1 MFNIELALSTFV
13 ALFPIANP
21 FSTAPVLLT
30 ITRGDSDER
39 RAHQV
44 RQGIAYMFAILL
56 VFTVAG
62 TVILN
67 FFGISIAG
75 LRIAGGIMVGSI
87 AIKMM
92 NPSREDEQTAEEE
105 KESIRKRDVSFSPLA
120 MPILSGPGAIA
131 VTIGLT
137 SLVEHWL
144 DYIAIL
150 SGILFVCLI
159 CFFVLQGATKIVNFM
174 GANGMNAM
182 TKIMGFLLLCVG
194 VQFIVNGIRG
204 AVIDP
209 EFLERLVETYQSLS
223 SQQ

>member
-21 FSTAPVLLT
+21 FSTAPVLLA
-30 ITRGDSDER
+30 ITQGDSDER

-44 RQGIAYMFAILL
+44 RQGIVYMFAILL

-67 FFGISIAG
+67 FFGISVSG

-87 AIKMM
+87 AIKML

-105 KESIRKRDVSFSPLA
+105 EESIHKRDVSFTPLA
-120 MPILSGPGAIA
+120 MPSLSGPGAIA

-174 GANGMNAM
+174 GANGMNVM

-223 SQQ
+223 PQQ